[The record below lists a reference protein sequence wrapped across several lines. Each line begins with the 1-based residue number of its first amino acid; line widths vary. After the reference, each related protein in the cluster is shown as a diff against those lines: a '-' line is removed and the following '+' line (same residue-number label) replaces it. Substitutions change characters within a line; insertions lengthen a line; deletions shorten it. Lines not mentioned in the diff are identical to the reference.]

1 MNVVIQRYRVRL
13 GAVAEAAR
21 YAEKWFLPLVR
32 AIPGFEAYYLMA
44 AGNGVLASIGMFET
58 PEAADSAAGLAREW
72 FGKEWGSFRPL
83 PPEVITG
90 KVLSPTGTQ
99 AQAQTGRRWLSDRRS
114 TTALVRS
121 GAPGETERRMGTD
134 RRRGFDRR
142 SEFAPMYEQQVAG

>member
-21 YAEKWFLPLVR
+21 YADKWFLPLVR
-32 AIPGFEAYYLMA
+32 EIPGFVGYYLMA
-44 AGNGVLASIGMFET
+44 AGNGVLASMGLFET
-58 PEAADSAAGLAREW
+58 PEGADAAAQLAHEW

-90 KVLSPTGTQ
+90 KVLVPTGTP
-99 AQAQTGRRWLSDRRS
+99 AQPQTGRRWLADRRG
-114 TTALVRS
+114 TAALIGS
-121 GAPGETERRMGTD
+121 GMSNETERRTGTD

-142 SEFAPMYEQQVAG
+142 SAFAPLFEQQVAG